1 MSKALN
7 AFYAAG
13 RAIGLAE
20 IGAPAD
26 VSIRDVPSMN
36 PLQVAATVAGGHFRV
51 GLPVV
56 SDTGGEYILP
66 LIAASESVKAAVARA
81 DVRPN
86 QAALERL
93 VGGSVIEIARHIRAL
108 ADATSPDNARE
119 RSDQVAER
127 AGALVKWR
135 WHAIKKLA
143 EMLRTRR
150 ALSDAEVRSLI
161 GA

>member
-26 VSIRDVPSMN
+26 VSIRDIPSMS
-36 PLQVAATVAGGHFRV
+36 PIQVATTVAGGHFRV
-51 GLPVV
+51 DLPVV
-56 SDTGGEYILP
+56 SDTGDEVLP
-66 LIAASESVKAAVARA
+66 LIAGSEAVKSAVSRG
-81 DVRPN
+81 DVRPDR
-86 QAALERL
+86 AALERL

-108 ADATSPDNARE
+108 ADATSPDIARE